1 VTEAERKRRAALEAA
16 GGAPLVVSAPENVG
30 WLLCGRGRPVDA
42 EILTRTPEL
51 PELETAGPP
60 RPAIAEL

>member
-1 VTEAERKRRAALEAA
+1 VLVTAD
-16 GGAPLVVSAPENVG
+16 G
-30 WLLCGRGRPVDA
+30 A

>member
-1 VTEAERKRRAALEAA
+1 VLVTAD
-16 GGAPLVVSAPENVG
+16 G
-30 WLLCGRGRPVDA
+30 A

-51 PELETAGPP
+51 PVLETAGPP